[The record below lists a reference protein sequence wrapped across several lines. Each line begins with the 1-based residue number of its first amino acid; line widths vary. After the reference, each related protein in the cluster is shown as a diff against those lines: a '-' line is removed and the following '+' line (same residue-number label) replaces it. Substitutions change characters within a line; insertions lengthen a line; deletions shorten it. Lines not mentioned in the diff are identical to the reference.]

1 MKRLR
6 LGAVLHFI
14 IAIGHLGCL
23 FALDEAFDAYGIKD
37 VMHNMVFGHVWMLY
51 ALTICLALAFVLA
64 GLYALSATGDICRL
78 PLTRTAIIVII
89 VLYSL
94 RALAGGWACVMDFRW
109 LLIYSSVIPAF
120 IAWCYYPG
128 LKIIVMEISNWFK
141 GFEKGIARLSP
152 EERSAFFSECGK
164 NCVNG
169 GTLSVYKKLYEDA
182 KGNMDVFF
190 QMANDLPGVKG
201 EVVEKGHV
209 YRLIFLKCTCE
220 LCKKGYVTTP
230 LLCECSRQS
239 VIYSLHSLWKDKNFT
254 VTLCHSILGGGTDC
268 EMRIEVDK

>member
-1 MKRLR
+1 
-6 LGAVLHFI
+6 
-14 IAIGHLGCL
+14 
-23 FALDEAFDAYGIKD
+23 
-37 VMHNMVFGHVWMLY
+37 
-51 ALTICLALAFVLA
+51 
-64 GLYALSATGDICRL
+64 
-78 PLTRTAIIVII
+78 
-89 VLYSL
+89 
-94 RALAGGWACVMDFRW
+94 
-109 LLIYSSVIPAF
+109 
-120 IAWCYYPG
+120 
-128 LKIIVMEISNWFK
+128 MEISNWFK

-169 GTLSVYKKLYEDA
+169 GTLSVYKKLYENA

-209 YRLIFLKCTCE
+209 YLLIFLKCTCE

-239 VIYSLHSLWKDKNFT
+239 VIYSLRSLWKDKNFT
-254 VTLCHSILGGGTDC
+254 VTLCHSILGGGTYC
-268 EMRIEVDK
+268 EIRIEVDRIDEANSGSPVYVANRIVSAFTLGGCNDYALLVALRDGWLD